1 MTPAADRIVLGG
13 TFVDLRGSDEAVAC
27 IRSRASIRG
36 ALPLAVCSV
45 NLDHIHHFGQGGRW
59 SGVLDAVG
67 EPDSAGRSIEWL
79 NLIDGAP
86 LAAQASRITGRRWPR
101 LAGSDL
107 IGPILAGA
115 EQDGTTV
122 GFVGGQEST
131 HVLLRQQLALRYPD
145 LLVSGFW
152 APTREDLGDSVRARD
167 LAMAVADSG
176 TDLVVVGLGKPRQ
189 ELWIVEH
196 GAATGAGVLLAF
208 GAVLDFLAGRIE
220 RAPGWVSRHGIE
232 WAWRLAME
240 PRRMAKRYL
249 VEEPPA
255 YLTVRRTRDPAI
267 MSPAVAQ
274 DQPAA
279 RFVGPAGH
287 ADVVVIIVSYN
298 SAQHIG
304 ALLASL
310 RALCRQL
317 RLRVVVADNGS
328 TDGTQDLLAAED
340 DIIMVEP
347 GGNRGY
353 AGGINAAYRH
363 AGDADAVLVLN
374 PDLIVEPGSLQAMRR
389 RLRESDAG
397 AVVPRL
403 LDQDGSTYPSLR
415 REPTVLR
422 TTGDAL
428 FGSRRPGRPEWLSEI
443 DRDPESYQHAHQV
456 DWATGAAV
464 LIRRDVADAVGEW
477 DEQFF
482 LYSEETDYLRRV
494 RESGA
499 TVWYEPMARV
509 QHVRGGSG
517 SSIDLDALL
526 AVNRVR
532 YARKHRSAAYA
543 AAIRG
548 AVILHEVLRFS
559 QPQHRAILRIVAWR
573 GSWKRLPHNVRS
585 GGWSADQPIGSIII
599 PAHDEEKVI
608 GRTLRALAPLTG
620 PPPAARAEII
630 VVCNGCTDGTARI
643 ARGFPGVRV
652 IEIDLASKAAALN
665 TGDAVAGA
673 WPRLYLDADI
683 EVDAEVVNAVFEVLA
698 AGELLAVRPAFRYD
712 TSGAS
717 PLVKAYYRA
726 RERMPS
732 MHGALWGA
740 GAYAV
745 GAAGHERFGVFPP
758 LTADDLFV
766 DALFSSDEKL
776 VLPTS
781 PVRVRTPRTVGDL
794 LNVVVRQHRGVV
806 ESDLPSTTGNTLR
819 ELLTSVRGPGSA
831 ADAAVYAALTVA
843 GRLRGAGPGNRG
855 AAWERDQSSRG
866 ETSAGREGTP

>member
-1 MTPAADRIVLGG
+1 MTLAADRIVLGG
-13 TFVDLRGSDEAVAC
+13 TFVDLRGSEEAIEC
-27 IRSRASIRG
+27 IRSRASVRG
-36 ALPLAVCSV
+36 ELPLAVCSV

-59 SGVLDAVG
+59 NGVLDAVG

-115 EQDGTTV
+115 EEDGTTV

-131 HVLLRQQLALRYPD
+131 HLLLRQQLSLRYPD

-167 LAMAVADSG
+167 LALAVADSG

-189 ELWIVEH
+189 ELWIAEH

-232 WAWRLAME
+232 WAWRLALE
-240 PRRMAKRYL
+240 PRRMARRYL

-255 YLTVRRTRDPAI
+255 YLTVRRTRDPI
-267 MSPAVAQ
+267 IIPSAVPQ
-274 DQPAA
+274 DQPPA
-279 RFVGPAGH
+279 RFVGPTGH

-298 SAQHIG
+298 SAQHIS

-317 RLRVVVADNGS
+317 RLRVVIADNGS
-328 TDGTQDLLAAED
+328 TDGTQDLLAEET

-374 PDLIVEPGSLQAMRR
+374 PDLVIEPGSLQAMRR
-389 RLRESDAG
+389 RLRDSDAG

-403 LDQDGSTYPSLR
+403 LDKDGSTYPSLR

-422 TTGDAL
+422 TIGDAL

-494 RESGA
+494 RQSGA

-509 QHVRGGSG
+509 HHDRGGSG

-543 AAIRG
+543 TAIRG
-548 AVILHEVLRFS
+548 AVILHELVRSS
-559 QPQHRAILRIVAWR
+559 QPRHRAILRIVGWR
-573 GSWKRLPHNVRS
+573 GSWQRLPHNERS

-620 PPPAARAEII
+620 PPPSARAEII
-630 VVCNGCTDGTARI
+630 VVCNGCTDATARI

-712 TSGAS
+712 TSGAA
-717 PLVKAYYRA
+717 PIVKAYYRA

-745 GAAGHERFGVFPP
+745 GEAGH
-758 LTADDLFV
+758 
-766 DALFSSDEKL
+766 
-776 VLPTS
+776 
-781 PVRVRTPRTVGDL
+781 
-794 LNVVVRQHRGVV
+794 
-806 ESDLPSTTGNTLR
+806 
-819 ELLTSVRGPGSA
+819 
-831 ADAAVYAALTVA
+831 
-843 GRLRGAGPGNRG
+843 
-855 AAWERDQSSRG
+855 
-866 ETSAGREGTP
+866 